1 MARVLIVGCGYVGSV
16 LGSRLAAEGHT
27 VWGLRRDP
35 AGLPESITG
44 IGCDLGDSELETR
57 LPDEVDWVFYAVGAD
72 SFTESAYQSAYVEGL
87 GNLLRALRRK
97 NAAPKRVVFTSSTGV
112 YHQQDGEWV
121 DETSPTDPT
130 QFSGQLVLEG
140 ERLMRE
146 SPFPS
151 TAVRFGG
158 IYGPGRSRLI
168 TQVRNGEAV
177 CPEGPP
183 RYINLI
189 HRDDCAGVLAH
200 VMSLDSPAECYLA
213 VDCEP
218 TERGAILRWTAH
230 RLDLPEPPSSPDAS
244 PGGRAGSNKR
254 CSNAR
259 LLASGYRF
267 RYPTFRDGYEALIR
281 EGEA

>member
-1 MARVLIVGCGYVGSV
+1 MARVLIAGCGYVGSV
-16 LGSRLAAEGHT
+16 LGSWLAAEGHM

-35 AGLPESITG
+35 SGLPETITG
-44 IGCDLGDSELETR
+44 IGCDLGDSELENQ

-72 SFTESAYQSAYVEGL
+72 SFTEAAYQKAYVEGL
-87 GNLLRALRRK
+87 GNLLQALRRSD
-97 NAAPKRVVFTSSTGV
+97 ARPSRVVFTSSTGV
-112 YHQQDGEWV
+112 YHHQGGEWV
-121 DETSPTDPT
+121 DETSPTAPA
-130 QFSGQLVLEG
+130 QFSGQRVLEG
-140 ERLMRE
+140 ERLLRE

-158 IYGPGRSRLI
+158 IYGPGRTRLI

-200 VMSLDSPAECYLA
+200 LMSLDSPAECYLA
-213 VDCEP
+213 VDNEP
-218 TERGAILRWTAH
+218 STRGAILRWTAH
-230 RLDLPEPPSSPDAS
+230 RLGLPDPPASPDAS
-244 PGGRAGSNKR
+244 SGGRAGSNKR

>member
-1 MARVLIVGCGYVGSV
+1 MARVLIAGCGYVGSV
-16 LGSRLAAEGHT
+16 LGSRLAGEGHI

-35 AGLPESITG
+35 AGLPEAVTG
-44 IGCDLGDSELETR
+44 IGCDLGAPELEAR
-57 LPDEVDWVFYAVGAD
+57 LPDDVDWVFYAVGAD
-72 SFTESAYQSAYVEGL
+72 SFTEAAYRTAYVEGL
-87 GNLLRALRRK
+87 DNLLQALRRK
-97 NAAPKRVVFTSSTGV
+97 SVAPARVVFTSSTGV

-121 DETSPTDPT
+121 DETSPTEPA
-130 QFSGQLVLEG
+130 QFSGQRVLEG
-140 ERLMRE
+140 ERLVRE

-158 IYGPGRSRLI
+158 IYGPRRTRLI

-200 VMSLDSPAECYLA
+200 LMTLDAPAECYLA
-213 VDCEP
+213 VDSEP
-218 TERGAILRWTAH
+218 TDRGAILRWTAH
-230 RLDLPEPPSSPDAS
+230 RLGLPDPPASPDAS
-244 PGGRAGSNKR
+244 SGGRRGSNKR